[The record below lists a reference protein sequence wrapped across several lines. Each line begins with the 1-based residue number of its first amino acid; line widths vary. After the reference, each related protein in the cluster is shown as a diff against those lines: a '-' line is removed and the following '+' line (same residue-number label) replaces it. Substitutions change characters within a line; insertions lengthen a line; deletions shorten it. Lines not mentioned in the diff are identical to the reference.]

1 LSKYLKM
8 MKPLF
13 TKWYAKYI
21 LLLACILILLVV
33 PLLRPTDAGLI
44 GSESYLNLRL
54 AENPSLQDDLSF
66 GGRFAA
72 YEWGTP
78 LVLSIAPNI
87 MISLLPLLLGVAT
100 FILLWSIIK
109 KLYNN
114 QRTEKLAM
122 ILFLLSPSFLY
133 IFSFGNSLFIPTF
146 LCVLTFFVFIQKKWS
161 WLSIPLVVLL
171 PFFNIVLLASLI
183 ICMFFYVY
191 FQNKKKRKLFF
202 TLLLVGLVVSLAYY
216 GFMLYNTGIPHNFT
230 IEESNWM
237 NFFQYMLYDFGSGFG
252 IGIFLLVL
260 VIVGMSSKWDKKY
273 TNLFMFFSVFALIV
287 FSFFRIEVLIILN
300 MFFCVIGAWGIESF
314 LDKRKSSTFITYT
327 LIIVLCGLV
336 FSGIS
341 QLDNLV
347 ESEPNAA
354 MVDALDY
361 LETREDGVVL
371 SDYRNGIYINYA
383 GHKNVIDENY
393 LFVDDAEE
401 RFNDVTSV
409 YYYRDLDSVE
419 EIFEKYDI
427 KYVLIDEQMKEEIW
441 EYDSQGLL
449 FILQYTRDFI
459 KLYDKDGVEVWIKE
473 EL

>member
-1 LSKYLKM
+1 M

-87 MISLLPLLLGVAT
+87 MISLLPLLLGIAT
-100 FILLWSIIK
+100 FILLWLIIK

-122 ILFLLSPSFLY
+122 LLFLLSPSFLY
-133 IFSFGNSLFIPTF
+133 LFSFGNSLFIPTF

-161 WLSIPLVVLL
+161 WLSIPLVFLL
-171 PFFNIVLLASLI
+171 PFFNIVLLAGLI

-191 FQNKKKRKLFF
+191 FQNKSKKKLFLV
-202 TLLLVGLVVSLAYY
+202 LLLVGLIVSLTYY
-216 GFMLYNTGIPHNFT
+216 GFILFNTGMPNNFAV
-230 IEESNWM
+230 EESNWM
-237 NFFQYMLYDFGSGFG
+237 SFFQYILYDFGSGFG

-260 VIVGMSSKWDKKY
+260 TIIGMGAKWDKKY

-287 FSFFRIEVLIILN
+287 FSFFRTEVLIILN

-327 LIIVLCGLV
+327 LIIVLCGLI

-347 ESEPNAA
+347 ESGPNQA
-354 MVDALDY
+354 MVDAMDY
-361 LETREDGVVL
+361 LETREQGVVL
-371 SDYRNGIYINYA
+371 SDYSNGVYINYA

-393 LFVDDAEE
+393 LFVGDAEE
-401 RFNDVTSV
+401 RFEDVTSV

-427 KYVLIDEQMKEEIW
+427 KYVLIDEQMEDEIW

-459 KLYDKDGVEVWIKE
+459 KLYDKNGVEVWIKE